1 MLSHELTF
9 RVPLGPPLFSESPV
23 LLHASRTARI
33 RPAAAPTPLSLR
45 DLSDLTRS
53 VAEQVRTGA
62 HEVVLDPHQ
71 RWYRRLHADP
81 FVDVWLISWATEQAT
96 ELHDH
101 AGSLGALTV
110 VSGELQEQRWVP
122 GERALRTRRL
132 RGGRGATFAL
142 GHVHDVVN
150 SEPGHA
156 VSVHAYSPPLTAMSY
171 YAVDAAGDLRRTRTE
186 LTTGGTA

>member
-1 MLSHELTF
+1 M
-9 RVPLGPPLFSESPV
+9 
-23 LLHASRTARI
+23 LLHAPRSARV
-33 RPAAAPTPLSLR
+33 RSAAPTPLGLA
-45 DLSDLTRS
+45 DLADLTRGI
-53 VAEQVRTGA
+53 AAQVRTGA
-62 HEVVLDPHQ
+62 HDVVLDPEH
-71 RWYRRLHADP
+71 RWYRRLYADA

-110 VSGELQEQRWVP
+110 VSGELQEHRWVP

-150 SEPGHA
+150 TERGARRERARVLS
-156 VSVHAYSPPLTAMSY
+156 
-171 YAVDAAGDLRRTRTE
+171 AADRDVVLRRRP
-186 LTTGGTA
+186 GGRPATHPHGAHHGRLCLKRDGR

>member
-1 MLSHELTF
+1 M
-9 RVPLGPPLFSESPV
+9 

-33 RPAAAPTPLSLR
+33 RPGAAPTPLSPR
-45 DLSDLTRS
+45 DLSELTRS

-110 VSGELQEQRWVP
+110 VSGELQEHRWVP

-156 VSVHAYSPPLTAMSY
+156 VSVYAYSPPLTAMSY
-171 YAVDAAGDLRRTRTE
+171 YAVDAAGDLRRTRTA

>member
-1 MLSHELTF
+1 MLQ
-9 RVPLGPPLFSESPV
+9 
-23 LLHASRTARI
+23 HAP
-33 RPAAAPTPLSLR
+33 RPARTRSTAPTPLALP
-45 DLSDLTRS
+45 DLAELTRGI
-53 VAEQVRTGA
+53 AAQVRTGA
-62 HEVVLDPHQ
+62 HDVDLDPER
-71 RWYRRLHADP
+71 RWYRRLYADP

-110 VSGELQEQRWVP
+110 VSGELQEHRWVP

-150 SEPGHA
+150 TEPAHA

-171 YAVDAAGDLRRTRTE
+171 YTVDTTGDLRRTRTV
-186 LTTGGTA
+186 LTTGGEA